1 MKKTIKKIILSI
13 LIGLF
18 LVPTFSTTV
27 KADDVSPWY
36 NQGFKEWYLK
46 TYDDSNPTEIFGER
60 YTATQVQWV
69 FYGVISFIMHQAND
83 PSVYKCL
90 IDEGKSI
97 SDCAD
102 IIKKAAEKLISLRDN
117 SDKYYALNSFTS
129 RPISFVSYINSIKEK
144 LSLVKEAKAQTSGGF
159 GFGAAETV
167 QKLWQMTRNISYFLL
182 VIVVVVFSFMI
193 MFRVKIS
200 PQTVI
205 TVQSALPKI
214 VFSLILIT
222 FSYAIAGLLIDIM
235 YLVIGMIASLIT
247 SNNLSGDN
255 VTELFGAL
263 TDQNSI
269 FSLIVTY
276 FFTFSIVSLLSLLSG
291 WAILASPVMGIL
303 WIIVVIVA
311 LITLFFMFFKILWLL
326 LKTYTSI
333 LLQIIIGPLQILIG
347 TISPNSGGFSKWL
360 KSLAANLAVYP
371 TMGFMFFLSFLF
383 LRGALDN
390 VTLLGII
397 KINLPENFFPFQ
409 IKGDLLGG
417 NAWSP
422 PLTAGEKAVSLL
434 YVFVSFTIITL
445 IPKTADIIKGMIEGK
460 PLAYGTAIGEAVFGP
475 FVTAGQ
481 VSKTAKEIAA
491 GIGLSGGTEKGINK
505 PAKPKIEATPQGS
518 VEGPTPLTNKG

>member
-18 LVPTFSTTV
+18 LVPTFSATV

-69 FYGVISFIMHQAND
+69 FYGVISFIMHQVND

-90 IDEGKSI
+90 IDKGKSI

-102 IIKKAAEKLISLRDN
+102 IIKRAAEKLISLRGN
-117 SDKYYALNSFTS
+117 SDKYYAINSFTS

-247 SNNLSGDN
+247 SNNLSGDS
-255 VTELFGAL
+255 VTELFRAL

-276 FFTFSIVSLLSLLSG
+276 FFTFSTVSFLSLISG
-291 WAILASPVMGIL
+291 WAILALPAMFIL
-303 WIIVVIVA
+303 HILVVIVA

-371 TMGFMFFLSFLF
+371 AMGFMFFLSFLF

-390 VTLLGII
+390 VTLFGIRLDFI
-397 KINLPENFFPFQ
+397 PASLFPFK
-409 IKGDLLGG
+409 IESGVLGG
-417 NAWSP
+417 NSWSP

-460 PLAYGTAIGEAVFGP
+460 PLAYGTAIGEALFGP

-481 VSKTAKEIAA
+481 VSKTGQEIAR
-491 GIGLSGGTEKGINK
+491 GLGLLRGRAEATT
-505 PAKPKIEATPQGS
+505 PPPKPKIKAPPPGS
-518 VEGPTPLTNKG
+518 VNGPIPLTYE